1 VSTLESSYHHGS
13 LRSAL
18 VDAALTAIEGAEGA
32 LPSLRELA
40 RGVGVSP
47 TAVYRHFPNKE
58 ALLAAI
64 GSEGVRMLGEAQQAA
79 YDKAG
84 GGSAGFAATGRA
96 YVRFALAH
104 PALFRLVF
112 AHGATVPSPMKG
124 SDPASDLLRR
134 TTTELTGGGPA
145 AETLALQAWSIAHG
159 IAMLMLDER
168 LPPDPALIDR
178 LLDTESLFPL
188 QSSRSDESP

>member
-1 VSTLESSYHHGS
+1 MSTSESSYHHGS
-13 LRSAL
+13 LRAAL
-18 VDAALTAIEGAEGA
+18 VDAALAALEGPAGT

-40 RGVGVSP
+40 RTIGVSP

-64 GSEGVRMLGEAQQAA
+64 GSEGTRLLGSAQQAV

-84 GGSAGFAATGRA
+84 GGALGFAETGRA

-112 AHGATVPSPMKG
+112 AHGGVVPSPIESG
-124 SDPASDLLRR
+124 DPASELLRR
-134 TTTELTGGGPA
+134 ATTELTGGGAA
-145 AETLALQAWSIAHG
+145 AERLGLQAWAIAHG
-159 IAMLMLDER
+159 VAMLMLDGR
-168 LPPDPALIDR
+168 LPPDDALIEH
-178 LLDTESLFPL
+178 LLDTRSLFPL
-188 QSSRSDESP
+188 QGMSSEESP